1 MVRGLST
8 MGLAGPAL
16 VKAATG
22 EDTDNMTLGGAD
34 LQVGKVG
41 LADLGV
47 ETEDQAFAAA
57 KRFLSY
63 LPSNA
68 RAERPVASEGAAPT
82 RIDDGLLDLV
92 PTSSRKV
99 YDVRKVL
106 ALVADKGSLFELK
119 PTFAGNL

>member
-34 LQVGKVG
+34 LQVDRVG

-47 ETEDQAFAAA
+47 EDEDAAFTAA

-68 RAERPVASEGAAPT
+68 RAALPT
-82 RIDDGLLDLV
+82 RRDGIEPTQIGDDILDLV
-92 PTSSRKV
+92 PTSPPKSYHLPKL
-99 YDVRKVL
+99 L
-106 ALVADKGSLFELK
+106 AFAAHPATVFELN
-119 PTFAGNL
+119 PTF